1 MTTNHATSRI
11 PLLKPLMDT
20 CAVSINEQKTWTQA
34 GSDVLNLLGGNMF
47 FGPEF
52 FKGMWEDRWGR
63 NGIMILIL
71 KEQQRL
77 KTMHIVVYNLQV
89 LIVKC

>member
-20 CAVSINEQKTWTQA
+20 CAVSINEQKNWTQA

-52 FKGMWEDRWGR
+52 FKGMWEDSWGR

-77 KTMHIVVYNLQV
+77 KTMHIFVYNLQV

>member
-1 MTTNHATSRI
+1 MLPPAFLYLN
-11 PLLKPLMDT
+11 P

-34 GSDVLNLLGGNMF
+34 ASDMLNLLGGNMF

-77 KTMHIVVYNLQV
+77 KTMHFFVHNLQV